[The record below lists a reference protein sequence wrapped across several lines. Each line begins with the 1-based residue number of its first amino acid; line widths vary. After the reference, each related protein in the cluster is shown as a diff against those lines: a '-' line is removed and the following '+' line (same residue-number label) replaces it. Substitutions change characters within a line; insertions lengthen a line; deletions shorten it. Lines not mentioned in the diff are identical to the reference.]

1 MKKRVVKIV
10 KQIMY
15 LTLVLALIMT
25 TMPVKTY
32 VYAREEVQQDSSDN
46 DDGVSG
52 QDDNSDNQDADDND
66 SSDNQDADDNDSSD
80 NQGADDNDSSN
91 DQNADDDDSS
101 SDQNADDVDSDSTD
115 AVDSADDAAT
125 DVADEDMTDIQTD
138 VDDIMLLSASGTDV
152 EISLDDK
159 GHFPL

>member
-25 TMPVKTY
+25 TMPVQTY

-52 QDDNSDNQDADDND
+52 QDDNSDDNDGDDNDSSDNQDADDNDSSDNQDADDND

-80 NQGADDNDSSN
+80 NQGAYGRCCRSGCRRRGQSRPSSGHRN
-91 DQNADDDDSS
+91 
-101 SDQNADDVDSDSTD
+101 
-115 AVDSADDAAT
+115 
-125 DVADEDMTDIQTD
+125 
-138 VDDIMLLSASGTDV
+138 LSARQQ
-152 EISLDDK
+152 
-159 GHFPL
+159 